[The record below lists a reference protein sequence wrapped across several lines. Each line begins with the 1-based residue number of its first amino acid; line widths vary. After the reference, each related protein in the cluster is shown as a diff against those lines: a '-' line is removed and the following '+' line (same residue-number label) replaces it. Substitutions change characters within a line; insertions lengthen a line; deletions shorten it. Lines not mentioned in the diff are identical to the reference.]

1 MIKGSPIIRD
11 IDAIQ
16 RLRKLLVINYT
27 LPPAAAGIFLLAQH
41 VLTFLK
47 ISNPVLVMLIFI
59 AISPP
64 VLVTP
69 FIFYVLY
76 REKRYGWLVSYFFI
90 VILPVV
96 IFYIIFQDMIEY
108 IIWLPV
114 YMVPFYFYCFLI
126 KFSVD
131 EWIREYNFHELYLL
145 QKKEQEEKEK
155 ERLL

>member
-11 IDAIQ
+11 IDAVQ

-90 VILPVV
+90 VILPLV
-96 IFYIIFQDMIEY
+96 IFYGIFQDMIEY

-145 QKKEQEEKEK
+145 QKKEKEEKEK

>member
-1 MIKGSPIIRD
+1 MIKGSPIIGD
-11 IDAIQ
+11 IDAVQ

-27 LPPAAAGIFLLAQH
+27 LPPAAAGIFLLTQH

-96 IFYIIFQDMIEY
+96 IFYLIFQDMIEY

-131 EWIREYNFHELYLL
+131 EWIREYNFHVLYLL
-145 QKKEQEEKEK
+145 QKKELEEREKEG
-155 ERLL
+155 LL

>member
-1 MIKGSPIIRD
+1 MIKGSPIIGD
-11 IDAIQ
+11 IDAVQ

-27 LPPAAAGIFLLAQH
+27 LPPAAAGIFLLTQH

-76 REKRYGWLVSYFFI
+76 REKRYGWLVSYFLI

-96 IFYIIFQDMIEY
+96 IFYLIFQDMIEY

-131 EWIREYNFHELYLL
+131 EWIREYNFHVLYLL
-145 QKKEQEEKEK
+145 QKKELEEREKEG
-155 ERLL
+155 LL

>member
-11 IDAIQ
+11 IDAVQ

-76 REKRYGWLVSYFFI
+76 REKRYGWLVAYFII
-90 VILPVV
+90 VILPLV
-96 IFYIIFQDMIEY
+96 IFYGIFQDMIEY

>member
-11 IDAIQ
+11 IDAVQ

-27 LPPAAAGIFLLAQH
+27 LPSAAAGIFLLAQH

-47 ISNPVLVMLIFI
+47 ISNPVLVILIFI

-64 VLVTP
+64 ILATP

-96 IFYIIFQDMIEY
+96 IFYIISQDIIEY

-114 YMVPFYFYCFLI
+114 YMVPFYFYCF
-126 KFSVD
+126 K
-131 EWIREYNFHELYLL
+131 
-145 QKKEQEEKEK
+145 
-155 ERLL
+155 

>member
-11 IDAIQ
+11 IDAVQ

-90 VILPVV
+90 VILPLV
-96 IFYIIFQDMIEY
+96 IFYGIFQDMIEY

>member
-1 MIKGSPIIRD
+1 MVKLLPIIKD
-11 IDAIQ
+11 IDAVQ

-27 LPPAAAGIFLLAQH
+27 LPPAAAGIFFLGQH
-41 VLTFLK
+41 VLTLLK
-47 ISNPVLVMLIFI
+47 ISDPLFVLLIII

-76 REKRYGWLVSYFFI
+76 REKRYGWLVSYFII

-96 IFYIIFQDMIEY
+96 IFYVIFQEMIEY
-108 IIWLPV
+108 IVWLPV

-131 EWIREYNFHELYLL
+131 EWLKEYNWNQQLIEHRKELEE
-145 QKKEQEEKEK
+145 KKES
-155 ERLL
+155 LL